1 MTCAR
6 FIQLLNFSQSL
17 GLALNNNFRLM
28 EEVKLQLFCDLSYSR
43 GHVAFANTC
52 FENYFHQIDLGCK
65 SYFQVAHVCSLNFL
79 YSCKF
84 KNAKAVMVQKFKPN
98 IRYIKVHIFWEGHKG
113 LQNLHLTF
121 DCMYCSQKLGEDFA
135 KFCGLLRIYE
145 L

>member
-1 MTCAR
+1 MPYNPLTCAR

-98 IRYIKVHIFWEGHKG
+98 IRYIKVHIFWEGHKNFKISPT
-113 LQNLHLTF
+113 LDLT
-121 DCMYCSQKLGEDFA
+121 DILDRVG
-135 KFCGLLRIYE
+135 R
-145 L
+145 